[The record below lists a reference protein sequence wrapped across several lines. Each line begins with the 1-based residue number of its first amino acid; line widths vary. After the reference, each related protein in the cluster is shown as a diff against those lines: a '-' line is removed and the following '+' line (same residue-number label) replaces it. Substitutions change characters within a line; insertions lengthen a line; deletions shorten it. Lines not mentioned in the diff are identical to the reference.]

1 MIRFIVDSTC
11 DLPKD
16 IMEQYGILMIPLH
29 VLVDGVDYRDKVEI
43 TADEVFAAM
52 RKGIVPKTSQ
62 VGPEDAYQTFQSC
75 CERNEDFIYLCF
87 SAALSGTYQLSH
99 TIIAELKQKYP
110 ERKMQVVDSKGGSI
124 AIGLIALQGVRM
136 IEAGHTF
143 DDVVK
148 NLEFLAAHVEHIFT
162 IADIGW
168 LMKGGRISKLQG
180 VLGSILDVRP
190 VLHVKNGLMEVIK
203 KTRGSQ
209 KALALVVD
217 TMLERIGA
225 FPGQI
230 IGISHSDNLPGVEKL
245 KKLLTEKLGA
255 DKFIISQIGSV
266 LGTHLG
272 INALGVFFFNQ
283 PPEPYY
289 GRL

>member
-11 DLPKD
+11 DLPKEM
-16 IMEQYGILMIPLH
+16 MEQYGILMIPLH
-29 VLVDGVDYRDKVEI
+29 VLVNGVDYRDKVEI

-52 RKGIVPKTSQ
+52 RSGIVPKTSQ
-62 VGPEDAYQTFQSC
+62 VGPEDVYQTFQGC
-75 CERNEDFIYLCF
+75 CDRGEDFIYLSF
-87 SAALSGTYQLSH
+87 SAVLSGTYQLSH
-99 TIIAELKQKYP
+99 AIMSELSKKYP
-110 ERKMQVVDSKGGSI
+110 DRKMQIVDSKGGSI
-124 AIGLIALQGVRM
+124 AIGLIALQGVKM

-148 NLEFLAAHVEHIFT
+148 NLEFLALHVEHIFT

-190 VLHVKNGLMEVIK
+190 ILHVKNGFMEVIK
-203 KTRGSQ
+203 KARGGQ
-209 KALALVVD
+209 KALAMVVD
-217 TMLERIGA
+217 TMMERISA
-225 FPGQI
+225 FPSQI

-245 KKLLTEKLGA
+245 MKLLSEKLGIE
-255 DKFIISQIGSV
+255 KFIVSQIGSV

-283 PPEPYY
+283 PSESYY
-289 GRL
+289 GTI